1 MATTLCDAA
10 MIYLHLRP
18 GDTAPNF
25 VLPAVNREGEV
36 SLTDYRGRSA
46 VLVGL
51 FRGLHCPFCR
61 RQVVQLSTLQAK
73 LKPLGV
79 ETLAVVNTPLDRA
92 RLYFK
97 HRPVQVLLAA
107 DPEAATHRAFG
118 LPAGEIVDDESQ
130 SRWPLRITLNQLQ
143 SARLDHP
150 ELPAPTDPFG
160 ANDVLNRRDGFEPNE
175 IDQQIAAAHGTQ
187 LAGYFL
193 LDRDGRIRWLFVEA
207 AERMSDLTKFPSED
221 EILAAARR
229 LEA

>member
-1 MATTLCDAA
+1 LATTLCDAA
-10 MIYLHLRP
+10 MTYLHLKP
-18 GDTAPNF
+18 GDPAPDF
-25 VLPAVNREGEV
+25 VLPAVNRDGEV
-36 SLTDYRGRSA
+36 SLADYRGRSA

-61 RQVVQLSTLQAK
+61 RQVVQLSALQAK

-79 ETLAVVNTPLDRA
+79 ETVAVVNTPLDRA

-118 LPAGEIVDDESQ
+118 LPAGEIVDDESN
-130 SRWPLRITLNQLQ
+130 SLWPLRVTLNQLQ

-150 ELPAPTDPFG
+150 ELPAATDPFG

-193 LDRDGRIRWLFVEA
+193 LDRDGLIRWLFVEA

-221 EILAAARR
+221 EIFAAARR
-229 LEA
+229 LSA